1 MMIYLF
7 PIREIQTD
15 PINHQEVKKLMVKQI
30 SKYHIG
36 FEIATPTSP
45 SLIAMQNSLPIRL
58 VPYPHP
64 SPLVLAGT
72 GTQVKS

>member
-1 MMIYLF
+1 
-7 PIREIQTD
+7 
-15 PINHQEVKKLMVKQI
+15 MVKQT

-58 VPYPHP
+58 VPYPLP
-64 SPLVLAGT
+64 NPLVLAGT